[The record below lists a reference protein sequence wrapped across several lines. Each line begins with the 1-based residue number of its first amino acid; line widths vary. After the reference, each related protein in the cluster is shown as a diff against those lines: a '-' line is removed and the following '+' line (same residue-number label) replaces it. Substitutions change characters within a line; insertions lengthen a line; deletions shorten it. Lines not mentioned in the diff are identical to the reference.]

1 MPGQHAEP
9 QALTQVLTTV
19 LLWKRRGKGKEA
31 GGGGRGK
38 VKEGRRGV
46 GEEVGI
52 SRKLFLRVQDE
63 LSRQGTRHKH
73 FDA

>member
-1 MPGQHAEP
+1 MCKGWITDSRPEAE
-9 QALTQVLTTV
+9 
-19 LLWKRRGKGKEA
+19 WGDGKQ
-31 GGGGRGK
+31 
-38 VKEGRRGV
+38 KEGRRGV